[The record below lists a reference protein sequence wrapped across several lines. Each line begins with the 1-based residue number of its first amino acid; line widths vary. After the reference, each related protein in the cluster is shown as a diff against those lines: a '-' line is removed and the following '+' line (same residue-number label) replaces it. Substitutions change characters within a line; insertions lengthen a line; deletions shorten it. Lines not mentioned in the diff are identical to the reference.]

1 MSDSNNKSWL
11 SDYYGRIQG
20 ECKLSF
26 ERRDR
31 TTHWSYIVLTAVV
44 TAYIGFFAD
53 GNFVTPLGRFGLVSG
68 VLLVLIRFFFQSM
81 IAYGYFLKWRY
92 FRTKIEEHWMNGTP
106 SIDEIKQDIVNFDH
120 NKAMPETGRNL
131 FMGQVKSGFILI
143 LAIPITLLAIELH
156 LTQTWEYFMI
166 LISVGSYFVLESYN
180 FKKYDQVRSAGH
192 R

>member
-1 MSDSNNKSWL
+1 MRWA
-11 SDYYGRIQG
+11 
-20 ECKLSF
+20 KLSIGRDRSCLIQITRAGFQIIIAEFKASANYLF

-166 LISVGSYFVLESYN
+166 LISVGSYFVFRVL
-180 FKKYDQVRSAGH
+180 
-192 R
+192 